1 MSLTSAYDRGM
12 PRLTPERRAMR
23 RDQVL
28 RAAVR
33 CVIRSGFQGLTMSEV
48 IAESGLSAGAVY
60 GYFASKD
67 ALLAAVA
74 DQQLGGLDAVLDD
87 FLRASTSG
95 PPATPAEVLRALT
108 EVVAAMKHTPDGDL
122 SVAVVQVWGEAVL
135 GGTVRDIMRPRL
147 HEVESR
153 LVLLAER
160 WRAAG
165 LTRPDS
171 DPRHVARVVMALLP
185 GYMLQQLVLDGL
197 PSADFAAGLAALT
210 QR

>member
-67 ALLAAVA
+67 ALLAA
-74 DQQLGGLDAVLDD
+74 
-87 FLRASTSG
+87 
-95 PPATPAEVLRALT
+95 
-108 EVVAAMKHTPDGDL
+108 
-122 SVAVVQVWGEAVL
+122 
-135 GGTVRDIMRPRL
+135 
-147 HEVESR
+147 
-153 LVLLAER
+153 
-160 WRAAG
+160 
-165 LTRPDS
+165 
-171 DPRHVARVVMALLP
+171 
-185 GYMLQQLVLDGL
+185 
-197 PSADFAAGLAALT
+197 LAAIDAQLDKQAPT
-210 QR
+210 IDQ